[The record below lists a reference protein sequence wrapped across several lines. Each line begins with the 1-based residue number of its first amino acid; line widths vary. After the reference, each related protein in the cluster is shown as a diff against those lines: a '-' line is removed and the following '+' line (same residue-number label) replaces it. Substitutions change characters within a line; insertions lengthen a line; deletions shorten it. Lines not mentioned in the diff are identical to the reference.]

1 MVENRR
7 LIAGVI
13 GVAFNEKGEVLLTQ
27 RHEPSV
33 PNEHAKWQLPGGS
46 LEFGEHPEDTL
57 KREMQEE
64 LNTKATIISPGPII
78 RSHKFKEK
86 KLGDDN
92 LTSYQ
97 LLMLA
102 YIISLESVD
111 IDISGDQ
118 EASSSAWIPVDKI
131 ATLSTLP
138 LVQGIVNE
146 AKERL
151 DTNR

>member
-1 MVENRR
+1 MAERER

-13 GVAFNEKGEVLLTQ
+13 GVAFNEKDEVLLTQ

-57 KREMQEE
+57 RREIQEE

-86 KLGDDN
+86 KLNDDN
-92 LTSYQ
+92 LTSYH

-102 YIISLESVD
+102 YIISLESID
-111 IDISGDQ
+111 IDISGDS
-118 EASSSAWIPVDKI
+118 EASSFAWVPVGKI
-131 ATLSTLP
+131 ATLDTLP

-146 AKERL
+146 ARERL
-151 DTNR
+151 KTNR